1 MKNNEVID
9 NKRGI
14 IDNIH
19 SLDSYRK
26 SGIKLTLEE
35 LLVKCYS
42 DRKTNNVL
50 MELIMAV
57 DGVLQTY
64 GYEFKSSGDRDF
76 VKDETHK
83 ALLNYVKSNIKQ
95 KEKI

>member
-1 MKNNEVID
+1 MVD
-9 NKRGI
+9 NVS
-14 IDNIH
+14 N
-19 SLDSYRK
+19 LNSYRK
-26 SGIKLTLEE
+26 SNVKITLEE
-35 LLVKCYS
+35 LLAKCYS